1 MKVILLKDVPKVGKK
16 FDIKEVSEGYAL
28 NMLLPRKLAELAT
41 KDAISKVEKIKA
53 NDLTQKKIQEEL
65 LLKNFEII
73 KKTNIEIKGK
83 ANDKGHLFA
92 GITKEMI
99 NEELYKVT
107 KLNLEL
113 DSIKLDKPIK
123 ELGEHKIK
131 IEVLGKT
138 AEFTLIINKT

>member
-16 FDIKEVSEGYAL
+16 FDIKDVSEGYAL

-65 LLKNFEII
+65 LLKNFEVI
-73 KKTNIEIKGK
+73 KNTKIELKGK

-92 GITKEMI
+92 GITKEKI
-99 NEELYKVT
+99 NEELYKAT

-131 IEVLGKT
+131 IEVLGKS
-138 AEFTLIINKT
+138 AEFILNIIA